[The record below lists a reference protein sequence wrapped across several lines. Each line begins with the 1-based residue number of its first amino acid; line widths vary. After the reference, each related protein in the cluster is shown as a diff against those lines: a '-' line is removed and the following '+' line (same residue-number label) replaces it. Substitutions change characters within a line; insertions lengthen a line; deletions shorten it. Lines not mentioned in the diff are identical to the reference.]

1 MINLIVRLFE
11 RWQRKSIR
19 KGIKKQLRQSIRDL
33 EKRHDSLSQKA
44 VHYEALAVLHQ
55 DKEMEALA
63 NIIYQNQMM
72 VRQMID
78 SNKERFLFAF
88 GEEV

>member
-1 MINLIVRLFE
+1 MINLIVRLFQ
-11 RWQRKSIR
+11 RWQHKSIKR
-19 KGIKKQLRQSIRDL
+19 SIKKQLRKSIKDL

-44 VHYEALAVLHQ
+44 VHCEAMAVLHQ
-55 DKEMEALA
+55 NKEMEELA
-63 NIIYQNQMM
+63 NLIYQNQMT

-78 SNKERFLFAF
+78 SNRERFLFVF